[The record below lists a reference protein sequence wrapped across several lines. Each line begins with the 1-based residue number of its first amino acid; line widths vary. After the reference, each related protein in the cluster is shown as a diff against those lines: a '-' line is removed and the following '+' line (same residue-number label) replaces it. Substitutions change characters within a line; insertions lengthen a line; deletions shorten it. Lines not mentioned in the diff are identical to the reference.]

1 MFQKRGIDRNID
13 WITLSLYLALVMLG
27 WSVIYAVEYREGQEG
42 LFQLN
47 SPVGKQIIWSGISFV
62 AFFIITLIDYKFWQT
77 FAFPIYGLTLLSLI
91 GVLIFGVEIKGARS
105 WYSIAGSTIQ
115 PSEFAKFGT
124 CLAMAAY
131 LGTVG
136 NSLKQFNHQLVAAG
150 LLVAPFILI
159 GLQPDMGSALV
170 FTSFLIVMYRE
181 GLPGIYYIIGGTL
194 VLLLIMGLM
203 TDDPRYIW
211 IFLEGIGV
219 VWLSSYVFKQRNL
232 YVGLAAVVSFG
243 FFWGARQGYFEPKVG
258 LLALGAAFITLSLL
272 YMRKRTLQFPGL
284 LAMALVVCGAVAYG
298 ANYAFNDILKPH
310 QQDRIN
316 VWLQPEKCDPRGSLY
331 NLIQSKMAI
340 SAGGATGKGFL
351 NGTITQLNYVPE
363 QSTDFIFT
371 TIGEEQGFL
380 GIVLVIGLFMGF
392 LIQIIR
398 IAERQRS
405 DFSRIYAYGFAGIIF
420 IHVFINIGMT
430 MGLAPVIGIPLP
442 FISRGGSSL
451 LGFTIMLGVLLKR
464 DSKRFQI

>member
-13 WITLSLYLALVMLG
+13 WISFSLYLALVMLG
-27 WSVIYAVEYREGQEG
+27 WAVIYAVEYREGQEA
-42 LFQLN
+42 LLRLN
-47 SPVGKQIIWSGISFV
+47 SPAGKQIIWSGISFV
-62 AFFIITLIDYKFWQT
+62 AFLIIILIDFKFWQT
-77 FAFPIYGLTLLSLI
+77 FAYPIYGATLLLLL
-91 GVLIFGVEIKGARS
+91 GVLLVGIEVNGARS
-105 WYSIAGSTIQ
+105 WYAFGGFRFQ
-115 PSEFAKFGT
+115 PSELAKFGT
-124 CLAMAAY
+124 CLAISAY

-136 NSLKQFNHQLVAAG
+136 NSLKKFNHQLVAAG
-150 LLVAPFILI
+150 LLAAPFVLI

-170 FTSFLIVMYRE
+170 FLSFFLVLYRE
-181 GLPGIYYIIGGTL
+181 GLPAIYYVVGGSL
-194 VLLLIMGLM
+194 ALLLVVGLL
-203 TDDPRYIW
+203 TEDPRHIW

-219 VWLSSYVFKQRNL
+219 VWLSRYVFRQGTL
-232 YVGLAAVVSFG
+232 YAALAAVVSFS
-243 FFWGARQGYFEPKVG
+243 FFWGARQAYFAPRVG
-258 LLALGAAFITLSLL
+258 LLALGLAFLILSLW
-272 YMRKRTLQFPGL
+272 YMRKRTVQQPIFLAATL
-284 LAMALVVCGAVAYG
+284 LISGAAAYA

-316 VWLQPEKCDPRGSLY
+316 VWLQPEKCDPKGSLY

-340 SAGGATGKGFL
+340 SAGGVTGKGFL
-351 NGTITQLNYVPE
+351 KGTITQLNYVPM

-380 GIVLVIGLFMGF
+380 GVVLVIGLFLAF
-392 LIQIIR
+392 LMQIIR

-405 DFSRIYAYGFAGIIF
+405 DFARIYAYGFAGIVF
-420 IHVFINIGMT
+420 IHLFINIGMT

-451 LGFTIMLGVLLKR
+451 LGFTIMLGVLLKL

>member
-27 WSVIYAVEYREGQEG
+27 WMVVYAVEYQDGQESF
-42 LFQLN
+42 LRLN
-47 SPVGKQIIWSGISFV
+47 SPAGKQMIWSGISFA

-77 FAFPIYGLTLLSLI
+77 FAYPIYGVTILLLI
-91 GVLIFGVEIKGARS
+91 GVLIIGIEIKGARS
-105 WYSIAGSTIQ
+105 WYAFAGFRFQ
-115 PSEFAKFGT
+115 PSELAKFGT

-131 LGTVG
+131 LSTVG

-170 FTSFLIVMYRE
+170 FLSFLIVLYRE
-181 GLPGIYYIIGGTL
+181 GLPSIYYIIGGTL
-194 VLLLIMGLM
+194 ALLLIMGLM
-203 TDDPRYIW
+203 ADDPKYIW

-219 VWLSSYVFKQRNL
+219 VWLSSYVFKQQSL
-232 YVGLAAVVSFG
+232 YTGLSAVVSFG
-243 FFWGARQGYFEPKVG
+243 FFWGARQAYFEPQVSLLTLG
-258 LLALGAAFITLSLL
+258 LVFLILSLI
-272 YMRKRTLQFPGL
+272 YIRKRTVQFPAL
-284 LAMALVVCGAVAYG
+284 LATALFICGAVAYG
-298 ANYAFNDILKPH
+298 ANYAFNDMLKPH

-380 GIVLVIGLFMGF
+380 GVVLVIGLFLAF

-405 DFSRIYAYGFAGIIF
+405 AFSRIYAYGFAGIVF

-451 LGFTIMLGVLLKR
+451 LGFTIMLGVLLKL

>member
-27 WSVIYAVEYREGQEG
+27 WMIVYAVEYKEGQEAF
-42 LFQLN
+42 FQLN
-47 SPVGKQIIWSGISFV
+47 SPAGKQVIWSGISFV
-62 AFFIITLIDYKFWQT
+62 IFFMITLVDYKFWQT
-77 FAFPIYGLTLLSLI
+77 FAYPIYGLTLLLLI
-91 GVLIFGVEIKGARS
+91 GVLVVGVEINGARS
-105 WYSIAGSTIQ
+105 WYSLAGFTIQ

-131 LGTVG
+131 LSTIG
-136 NSLKQFNHQLVAAG
+136 NSLRKFNHQLVAAG
-150 LLVAPFILI
+150 LLAAPFLLI

-170 FTSFLIVMYRE
+170 FLSFLLVLYRE

-194 VLLLIMGLM
+194 ALLLIMGLM
-203 TDDPRYIW
+203 TDDPKYIW

-219 VWLSSYVFKQRNL
+219 VWLSSYIFKQQTL
-232 YVGLAAVVSFG
+232 YMVLSAVVSFG
-243 FFWGARQGYFEPKVG
+243 FFWGARQAYFEPRVG
-258 LLALGAAFITLSLL
+258 LVILGLTFLVLSLL
-272 YMRKRTLQFPGL
+272 YIRKRTVQFPVL
-284 LAMALVVCGAVAYG
+284 LASALIICGAVAYG

-351 NGTITQLNYVPE
+351 KGTITQLNYVPE

-380 GIVLVIGLFMGF
+380 GVVLVISLFLAF
-392 LIQIIR
+392 LFQILR

-405 DFSRIYAYGFAGIIF
+405 DFSRIYAYGFAGIVF
-420 IHVFINIGMT
+420 IHVFVNIGMT

-451 LGFTIMLGVLLKR
+451 LGFTIMLGVLLKL